1 VRLQE
6 ITSANRTQVESLRVL
21 AEQEDFV
28 AGVGRSLA
36 DAAAAPGSNPWYRA
50 VYAGDVPVGFVM
62 IGDDVPAQDDVSR
75 WPYYLWRM
83 LIDGRYQGRGYGSAA
98 LDLLTRYLRTRPGA
112 DELVTSVVPGEGSP
126 LGFYVRYGFT
136 PTDEWFDHEQV
147 LRLPL
152 RDRPQAIDDSTRG
165 RPDLVWCDARSELW
179 APALP
184 RPRGDHTN
192 GRRGGRRDERPA
204 R

>member
-1 VRLQE
+1 VPSDPSRPPQAAPASPAEVRLQE

-62 IGDDVPAQDDVSR
+62 IGDDVPTQDDVIR

-112 DELVTSVVPGEGSP
+112 DELVTSVVPARARRWASMCGTASRRLMSGSTTS
-126 LGFYVRYGFT
+126 RS
-136 PTDEWFDHEQV
+136 FDCRCGTG
-147 LRLPL
+147 LRP
-152 RDRPQAIDDSTRG
+152 ST
-165 RPDLVWCDARSELW
+165 
-179 APALP
+179 
-184 RPRGDHTN
+184 T
-192 GRRGGRRDERPA
+192 RPA
-204 R
+204 VG